1 VNEEHPMTAICD
13 YARLYE
19 EEFRPRRRLRRA
31 IARGLWGVLWLVHP
45 KLALRIWRER
55 G

>member
-1 VNEEHPMTAICD
+1 MTIACD

-19 EEFRPRRRLRRA
+19 EEFRPRRRVRRA
-31 IARGLWGVLWLVHP
+31 AARVVWAGLLLVRP

-55 G
+55 A